1 MSKDIELELRAEVSD
16 RDIDSMVS
24 DLQKKYDLK
33 SHTDRLMVML
43 LGETDAGALD
53 VRVRITNGDAEVAIK
68 KGSFHADDR
77 KEVEQPISTDQ
88 FMGFVRQF
96 RLFEFDTEVAERET
110 YNFAI
115 GDDITFSVV
124 TACDI
129 AYVEIEKMTNEKSIE
144 EDRSELY
151 EIAESFDLDIIESE
165 EVFDDLCD
173 RLSQSCDWQF
183 TGEDADYKRLQGQLE
198 EHSQQ

>member
-1 MSKDIELELRAEVSD
+1 MPKDIELELRAEVSS
-16 RDIDSMVS
+16 RDVDAMVS

-33 SHTDRLMVML
+33 SHTDRLMVMFF
-43 LGETDAGALD
+43 GETDTGTLD
-53 VRVRITNGDAEVAIK
+53 VRVRITNGDGEVAIK

-77 KEVEQPISTDQ
+77 KEVEQSISADQ

-115 GDDITFSVV
+115 GDDIFSVV
-124 TACDI
+124 IACDI
-129 AYVEIEKMTNEKSIE
+129 AYVEIEKMTDKESIE

-151 EIAESFDLDIIESE
+151 EIAKSFDLDIIESE
-165 EVFDDLCD
+165 QVFDELCD
-173 RLSQSCDWQF
+173 RLSKSCDWQF
-183 TGEDADYKRLQGQLE
+183 AGEDADYERLQGQLE
-198 EHSQQ
+198 EHSRQ

>member
-1 MSKDIELELRAEVSD
+1 MPKDIELELRAEVSD
-16 RDIDSMVS
+16 RNVDSMVS

-33 SHTDRLMVML
+33 SHTDRLMVMFF
-43 LGETDAGALD
+43 GETNTGTLD

-77 KEVEQPISTDQ
+77 KEVEQSISTDQ
-88 FMGFVRQF
+88 FIGFVRQF

-183 TGEDADYKRLQGQLE
+183 TGEDADYERLQRQLE